1 MKLKQVLFGSLL
13 LAVPFA
19 ACTNEDLMDTTVSST
34 PEEVLS
40 KAVSLGDNFSI
51 VGTKGISADTRAIL
65 GDDFATTWEET
76 DTVGGAW
83 YAIAPA
89 SPDPGAF
96 IDASNKK
103 LFSNHPFAFS
113 KDLGEMKTVEFKAN
127 TNAFAGKYLLYYPY
141 DHTVASV
148 SPNIPIVFDR
158 NPVMDCTEGKT
169 MKHLSLFAWCDATF
183 EKGGSQAGEFA
194 LKQAGNIAVI
204 KVGAKDATIGNQIKG
219 KKIQRIILESA
230 DKLND
235 KGSIKVDDAKADAYA
250 NYAGKYEA
258 SSSKVSSY
266 ILTPTN
272 AGTDYEVTGVGE
284 AGMTKKAFY
293 ISMLPAESDIE
304 ALDVKVLMDNGKV
317 YKAEFAS
324 KASGKKVVD
333 TKLFENIVQAQK
345 KVTLNVLLSDEVK
358 GSDVYTVE
366 QFTAAMEAVDASP
379 ADIILGADITLESL
393 TFNKPGKTV
402 NIQGGALTVTGDL
415 KVVAGTLN
423 TTTSVLTAKGNVNV
437 AGDAA
442 TLTVDNA
449 IEIGAVTV
457 EGDGTATIKHTTA
470 GKVASAEVSTFGTL
484 SLENVTVSGNLTIGR
499 GTTATLSGVT
509 LMGETVNNGE
519 VTFSTAALTNKG
531 TFTSTGK
538 DNKVTVS
545 YASTNEGTMS
555 LEGTTLATGSTA
567 LTNSGMLSLN
577 GTTVTGTAGITNA
590 AGGTLNVS
598 GADAAIS
605 KLTNAAA
612 TNVKKAGIVN
622 IDMDQTTTAVTTP
635 DFTNSGIV
643 NINKGILKESVA
655 NKVGMTGT
663 GVMDIKAE
671 GVLSLYTG
679 TDGQNMLAGSVIKIV
694 KDDNIAGSGDV
705 SAIEGDIQA
714 PEVTNA
720 EGLTAALLVT
730 KATTLILNAPDLA
743 LATGQNTPLQAKHL
757 ILKQSIKLFASEGLT
772 MAKALDVDG
781 DVTISMASGS
791 ATITLCDK
799 TGANITN
806 VINGSL
812 TIASNVTLAGHDS
825 GSLLKGHLIN
835 GGGTITPA
843 NIEIVY

>member
-1 MKLKQVLFGSLL
+1 ML

-219 KKIQRIILESA
+219 KKIQRIILESTG
-230 DKLND
+230 KLND
-235 KGSIKVDDAKADAYA
+235 KGSIKVDDAKVDAYA

-258 SSSKVSSY
+258 NSIHADSY

-293 ISMLPAESDIE
+293 ISMLPAESDI
-304 ALDVKVLMDNGKV
+304 ASLDVKVLMANGKV
-317 YKAEFAS
+317 YKAAFVKS
-324 KASGKKVVD
+324 DASGSQVLD

-345 KVTLNVLLSDEVK
+345 KVTLNVLLSEEVK

-379 ADIILGADITLESL
+379 TTITLGADITLESL
-393 TFNKPGKTV
+393 TFNKPGMTV

-457 EGDGTATIKHTTA
+457 EGDGTATIKHATA
-470 GKVASAEVSTFGTL
+470 GKVASAEVTTFGML

-509 LMGETVNNGE
+509 LMGETVNNGD

-545 YASTNEGTMS
+545 YASTNEGIMS
-555 LEGTTLATGSTA
+555 LEGTTLATSTA
-567 LTNSGMLSLN
+567 LTNRGMLSLN
-577 GTTVTGTAGITNA
+577 GTTVTGTAGIANA

-598 GADAAIS
+598 GADATIS

-612 TNVKKAGIVN
+612 SGTKKAGIVN
-622 IDMDQTTTAVTTP
+622 IDMNEKATEVTAD

-643 NINKGILKESVA
+643 NINKGTLTESVA
-655 NKVGMTGT
+655 NKVGMAGT

-705 SAIEGDIQA
+705 NAIEGDIQA

-743 LATGQNTPLQAKHL
+743 LATGQNSPLQAKHL

-812 TIASNVTLAGHDS
+812 TIASNVTLVGHGS

>member
-1 MKLKQVLFGSLL
+1 
-13 LAVPFA
+13 
-19 ACTNEDLMDTTVSST
+19 
-34 PEEVLS
+34 
-40 KAVSLGDNFSI
+40 
-51 VGTKGISADTRAIL
+51 
-65 GDDFATTWEET
+65 
-76 DTVGGAW
+76 
-83 YAIAPA
+83 
-89 SPDPGAF
+89 
-96 IDASNKK
+96 
-103 LFSNHPFAFS
+103 
-113 KDLGEMKTVEFKAN
+113 MKTVEFKAN

-219 KKIQRIILESA
+219 KKIQRIILESTG
-230 DKLND
+230 KLND
-235 KGSIKVDDAKADAYA
+235 KGSIKVDDAKVDAYA

-258 SSSKVSSY
+258 NSIHADSY

-293 ISMLPAESDIE
+293 ISMLPAESDI
-304 ALDVKVLMDNGKV
+304 ASLDVKVLMANGKV
-317 YKAEFAS
+317 YKAAFVKS
-324 KASGKKVVD
+324 DASGSQVLD

-345 KVTLNVLLSDEVK
+345 KVTLNVLLSEEVK

-379 ADIILGADITLESL
+379 TTITLGADITLESL
-393 TFNKPGKTV
+393 TFNKPGMTV

-457 EGDGTATIKHTTA
+457 EGDGTATIKHATA
-470 GKVASAEVSTFGTL
+470 GKVASAEVTTFGML

-509 LMGETVNNGE
+509 LMGETVNNGD

-545 YASTNEGTMS
+545 YASTNEGIMS
-555 LEGTTLATGSTA
+555 LEGTTLATSTA
-567 LTNSGMLSLN
+567 LTNRGMLSLN
-577 GTTVTGTAGITNA
+577 GTTVTGTAGIANA

-598 GADAAIS
+598 GADATIS

-612 TNVKKAGIVN
+612 SGTKKAGIVN
-622 IDMDQTTTAVTTP
+622 IDMNEKATEVTAD

-643 NINKGILKESVA
+643 NINKGTLTESVA
-655 NKVGMTGT
+655 NKVGMAGT

-705 SAIEGDIQA
+705 NAIEGDIQA

-743 LATGQNTPLQAKHL
+743 LATGQNSPLQAKHL

-812 TIASNVTLAGHDS
+812 TIASNVTLVGHGS